1 MSDDTGPNTGEREDG
16 SSGKTGFFGNI
27 FNSGKGRAGEAERA
41 AAAMGEAIPGAGE
54 GVWDEDEECVAGD
67 VSAYVHSLEAGR
79 DPWCPRQ
86 TAHGALDVMQGFLSP
101 HLSNFQATADHQRKA
116 NEDPKST
123 AGMAS
128 STMKSST
135 EEENFRKAAKIRDED
150 QPRMSE
156 DMQRHLNRAQYQ
168 TEGAVLVASG
178 MVGHAVGVALDPA
191 GEKAYVVTDSGK
203 LYSVSRTNHVKR
215 EFVTT
220 GNLGS
225 PGGVALDGKGKAYV
239 TDNSGNRL
247 VRVDLANGNTEE
259 VATGVRAYGVKLG
272 DGGKTAYVTGLD
284 GKLFAVD
291 VEKKDAKKLIVDQ
304 LGSST
309 SGAALDGNGKAY
321 TGNWNHVGN
330 LWEVDLR
337 ADPPSKR
344 SVATLSRQSCDVAL
358 DGAGTAYVSDHWG
371 DVLYKVD
378 LATGAQHVAVK
389 ATGSFSALGLALD
402 SSNGVLYVS
411 TWEGQLWRFSLR
423 VLQTPELIE
432 ITTGV

>member
-1 MSDDTGPNTGEREDG
+1 MSDETGYNSGAQESGP
-16 SSGKTGFFGNI
+16 SGKPGFFSNV
-27 FNSGKGRAGEAERA
+27 FNSGKDRASEAERA
-41 AAAMGEAIPGAGE
+41 AAAMGDAIPGVGE
-54 GVWDEDEECVAGD
+54 GVWDEDEECVSGD

-79 DPWCPRQ
+79 DPWYPRQ
-86 TAHGALDVMQGFLSP
+86 TAHGALDVMRGFLGP
-101 HLSNFQATADHQRKA
+101 HFSSFQATADRQRKDT
-116 NEDPKST
+116 EDPNST
-123 AGMAS
+123 TGMAS

-135 EEENFRKAAKIRDED
+135 EAEDFRKASKIRDED

-156 DMQRHLNRAQYQ
+156 DMQRHLNRAQYR

-191 GEKAYVVTDSGK
+191 GEKAYVVTDAGK
-203 LYSVSRTNHVKR
+203 LYSVSLTNYAKR

-220 GNLGS
+220 GTLGS
-225 PGGVALDGKGKAYV
+225 PGGIALDGKGKAYV

-247 VRVDLANGNTEE
+247 VRVDLANGSTEE
-259 VATGVRAYGVKLG
+259 VATGVRAYGVKL
-272 DGGKTAYVTGLD
+272 DDSGKTAYVTGLD

-304 LGSST
+304 LGPST

-330 LWEVDLR
+330 LWEVDLL

-344 SVATLSRQSCDVAL
+344 SVATLTRQSGDIAL
-358 DGAGTAYVSDHWG
+358 DGAGTAYISDHWG

-378 LATGAQHVAVK
+378 LTTGAQHVAVK
-389 ATGSFSALGLALD
+389 ATGNFSALGVALD
-402 SSNGVLYVS
+402 SRNGVLYVS
-411 TWEGQLWRFSLR
+411 TWEGQLWRFPLR